1 MPWYMHSGQRTMSW
15 HRIVIPAE
23 VRGEVEAASLT
34 RLVKF
39 GPVRDLVFDKR

>member
-1 MPWYMHSGQRTMSW
+1 MPWLMHDGQRTVVMAPL
-15 HRIVIPAE
+15 IVIPAE

-39 GPVRDLVFDKR
+39 